1 MSPTLVASGGNL
13 CRKCKRLSAGWG
25 GRESE
30 TGTVAAPLLPPSR
43 LGTAAWGCPGASSP
57 RPSRRR
63 LGRGVPVQLPA
74 AGPGGAGRAAGLRL
88 SGAWGCPGI
97 FLFFLVF
104 L

>member
-43 LGTAAWGCPGASSP
+43 LGTAA
-57 RPSRRR
+57 
-63 LGRGVPVQLPA
+63 
-74 AGPGGAGRAAGLRL
+74 
-88 SGAWGCPGI
+88 
-97 FLFFLVF
+97 
-104 L
+104 